1 MKTLKLL
8 VALMALATASSVMA
22 EGRFTSAGK
31 VYGGASVGT
40 MEGDLKEACD
50 ALDKDCMGW
59 KVFGGYQFAPNFAVE
74 GGYYKLADLSESDN
88 AGTTMKFQASGVAI
102 TGVAS
107 MPVAP
112 KIDLFGKLG
121 MMQWDAKAK
130 LNGKTFDKDDGT
142 DAMAGVGLNY
152 KITDTLGIRGE
163 YEHIDGDVGSDMLS
177 AGATFSTL

>member
-1 MKTLKLL
+1 MQTIKLL

-31 VYGGASVGT
+31 FYGGASVGT
-40 MEGDLKEACD
+40 MEGDIKDTCD

-74 GGYYKLADLSESDN
+74 GGYYKLADINKSN
-88 AGTTMKFQASGVAI
+88 AFGDTLKLQASGVAI
-102 TGVAS
+102 SGVAS

-121 MMQWDAKAK
+121 MMQWDAKGTI
-130 LNGKTFDKDDGT
+130 NGKTFDKDDGT
-142 DAMAGVGLNY
+142 DVMAGVGLNY